1 MKGEIEKIL
10 ALMPSVR
17 VAVVGDI
24 MLDRYLWGRAT
35 RISPEAPVPVVA
47 LERVSDRP
55 GGAGNVAANIAG
67 LGAEAKLVG
76 LVGNDDEGRSL
87 KKALEAHGISDKY
100 LVEAGERSTTTKTRV
115 MVHHQQIARVDN
127 ENTAPADAETESA
140 VIERLNEV
148 IPESDC
154 VVISDYA
161 KGCIT
166 QNIVA
171 AVTEIARKHARP
183 VIVDPKSRQLTRYN
197 GATILTP
204 NLAEAL
210 TAAGIV
216 GGEEHADEAAKI
228 LLSNVDVE
236 SILITLG
243 EHGMKLF
250 RRGQAPV
257 HFPSTARQV
266 FDVTGAGDT
275 VVALLAAALGARAD
289 INAAIELANIGAG
302 IAVEKVG
309 TTVIKTEELRVAIE
323 GQISQA
329 HEAAK

>member
-140 VIERLNEV
+140 VIER
-148 IPESDC
+148 
-154 VVISDYA
+154 
-161 KGCIT
+161 
-166 QNIVA
+166 
-171 AVTEIARKHARP
+171 
-183 VIVDPKSRQLTRYN
+183 
-197 GATILTP
+197 
-204 NLAEAL
+204 
-210 TAAGIV
+210 
-216 GGEEHADEAAKI
+216 
-228 LLSNVDVE
+228 
-236 SILITLG
+236 
-243 EHGMKLF
+243 
-250 RRGQAPV
+250 
-257 HFPSTARQV
+257 
-266 FDVTGAGDT
+266 
-275 VVALLAAALGARAD
+275 
-289 INAAIELANIGAG
+289 
-302 IAVEKVG
+302 
-309 TTVIKTEELRVAIE
+309 
-323 GQISQA
+323 
-329 HEAAK
+329 